1 VKQVQELQNIFNEL
15 NVKANVVNKTVGCRI
30 TTYEYVMHKGVLPP
44 ASMTRILSTIQV
56 RLGAETIRSIKIPQ
70 NNTFGIEVPSRIT
83 TPVKIGDVVRS
94 DEYKQSDKKFKFVVG
109 KTPRDEVIIDSIP
122 DARNIL
128 IGGCQGSGK
137 SVFENILILSLLN
150 ESPEDLKM
158 IMIDPKMV
166 ELSSY
171 EGLPHLLAPV
181 LTDTREIENALKWV
195 LDTAKAR
202 YDKIR
207 GLAAYNKVTIRNID
221 EFNDKILTYGTP
233 EEIREH
239 KMARI
244 VVVIDELTQLLMT
257 PESVCRMGFK
267 HGGAV
272 MENII
277 TQTIQFTRAAGVN
290 IIAAT
295 QNPKAEVINTL
306 MRDNFSTRVAFKTTT
321 ASASRIILD
330 EPGGEILLGSGDML
344 YKTESNPN
352 TLRLQGAYVS
362 SDEIDRAVTRIK
374 ELNAPVRYDESAM
387 WSIGGGDE
395 VKELLERSKK
405 DGTYERTF
413 QIFVDSGHIVTN
425 GNNWR
430 WATFSEVV
438 DGAMADKA
446 AGKR

>member
-1 VKQVQELQNIFNEL
+1 MQELQNIFNEL
-15 NVKANVVNKTVGCRI
+15 GVKATVVNKTVGCRI
-30 TTYEYVMHKGVLPP
+30 TTYEYVMQKGVLPP
-44 ASMTRILSTIQV
+44 ASMTRILGTIQV
-56 RLGAETIRSIKIPQ
+56 RLGAETIRSIKILQ

-83 TPVKIGDVVRS
+83 TPVKIGDVIRS

-109 KTPRDEVIIDSIP
+109 KTPRNEVIIDSIA

-137 SVFENILILSLLN
+137 SIFENIILLSLLK

-171 EGLPHLLAPV
+171 EGIPHLLAPV
-181 LTDTREIENALKWV
+181 LTNPQEIENALKWI

-207 GLAAYNKVTIRNID
+207 GLAAYNNVTIRNID
-221 EFNDKILTYGTP
+221 EFNEKIITYGTP

-272 MENII
+272 IENII
-277 TQTIQFTRAAGVN
+277 TQIIQFGRAAGVN

-321 ASASRIILD
+321 ANASRIILD
-330 EPGGEILLGSGDML
+330 ETGGELLLGSGDML

-362 SDEIDRAVTRIK
+362 SNEIDRVVRQIK
-374 ELNAPVRYDESAM
+374 ESNDPVEYDESAM
-387 WSIGGGDE
+387 WTIGGGDE
-395 VKELLERSKK
+395 VKEILERAKK
-405 DGTYERTF
+405 DGTYNQKF
-413 QIFVDSGHIVTN
+413 QIFVDSGHIITN
-425 GNNWR
+425 GSDWR

-438 DGAMADKA
+438 DKAMANKA
-446 AGKR
+446 AGR